1 MSGRPRR
8 WRPGLTLRRSVHDRE
23 IVEIALPALGALAA
37 DPIVSLVDTA
47 FVGRLGVEPL
57 ASLGVAVAV
66 FGIAFALAN
75 FLPYGA
81 TPLIAAAA
89 GAGERDRAGRLGR
102 GAFVLGIGFGL
113 AAAAVLEVGASPLAR
128 LMGAAPDIVG
138 GTTSYVRIRALSLPA
153 VLVVLAA
160 HGIFRGHQD
169 TRTPFAVS
177 IGISLVNL
185 VLDPILIFG
194 FDLGLAG
201 AAWATA
207 AAQWGGAAAFIL
219 LIAGRDR
226 TRLALD
232 AGVGVSFRPLYDAG
246 VALIVRTAAL
256 VGSFSAATAV
266 AARVGTVAVAA
277 HQVAFQVWFF
287 LALVVDALAIAGQ
300 ARVGV
305 HIGSGDLERARSVA
319 DRLLGMGLLL
329 GAGIAVMLA
338 ATAGMLPGWF
348 TGDREVIASIGT
360 IYPFV
365 VLTQPLNAIVFV
377 WDGVGIG
384 AGAFRYLAASM
395 VVAATVCVA
404 GLAFVLPLDLGLV
417 GVWWS
422 VVGLMVVRWLALA
435 WWYATGPLGRRRG
448 PGSPAA

>member
-8 WRPGLTLRRSVHDRE
+8 RGPGWTLRSSVHDRE
-23 IVEIALPALGALAA
+23 ILAIALPALGALAA

-89 GAGERDRAGRLGR
+89 GAGEPDRAGRLGR
-102 GAFVLGIGFGL
+102 GAFVLGLGFAL
-113 AAAAVLEVGASPLAR
+113 AATAVLEVAATPLAR
-128 LMGAAPDIVG
+128 LMGAGPDIVE
-138 GTTSYVRIRALSLPA
+138 GTVSYVRIRALSLPA

-160 HGIFRGHQD
+160 HGVYRGHQD
-169 TRTPFAVS
+169 TRTPLVVS
-177 IGISLVNL
+177 VAISLVNL
-185 VLDPILIFG
+185 VLDPVLIFG
-194 FDLGLAG
+194 FDMGLAG

-207 AAQWGGAAAFIL
+207 AAQWGGALAFVAL
-219 LIAGRDR
+219 AAGRDR
-226 TRLALD
+226 RRLALD
-232 AGVGVSFRPLYDAG
+232 AGSGVSLRPLFDAG

-256 VGSFSAATAV
+256 VGSLSAATAV

-305 HIGSGDLERARSVA
+305 HVGSGDLERARSVA

-329 GAGIAVMLA
+329 GAGLAVVLG
-338 ATAGMLPGWF
+338 ATAGVLPGWF
-348 TGDREVIASIGT
+348 TGDREVIAAIGT

-365 VLTQPLNAIVFV
+365 VLTQPLNATVFV

-384 AGAFRYLAASM
+384 AGAFRYLAVSM
-395 VVAATVCVA
+395 VGAAAVCVG
-404 GLAFVLPLDLGLV
+404 GLAFVIPFDLGLA

-422 VVGLMVVRWLALA
+422 VLGLMAVRWMALA
-435 WWYATGPLGRRRG
+435 WWYATGSLGRRRG
-448 PGSPAA
+448 RESPAT